1 MTKTLP
7 TSPGAIEFTP
17 RLITS
22 RTENS
27 PAFGSSDQRFAR
39 MGSRYAF
46 DVVLEPQ
53 DSLSAMDWIDI
64 ESESETCV
72 WPVPLIDLEPGTVG
86 APVIDGAGQTGS
98 TVNLSGLTPHLFIR
112 KGQWLSVITSSR
124 RYLYRAR
131 ETVVADASGDVAL
144 PLCTLLRVPHADGD
158 VVELAEP
165 KIEGFVTLPDDAWRI
180 QGEDRLIRL
189 SFTIKERA

>member
-7 TSPGAIEFTP
+7 TTPGAIEFTP

-46 DVVLEPQ
+46 DVKLEPQ
-53 DSLSAMDWIDI
+53 DSTAAMDWIDI
-64 ESESETCV
+64 ETESETCV
-72 WPVPLIDLEPGTVG
+72 WPVPLLDLDPGTVG
-86 APVIDGAGQTGS
+86 APRIDGAGQTGS
-98 TVNLSGLTPHLFIR
+98 TLNLKGLTPNLWIR
-112 KGQWLSVITSSR
+112 KGQWLSVITSDR

-131 ETVVADASGDVAL
+131 ATIIADAAGEASL
-144 PLCTLLRVPHADGD
+144 PLCTLLRVPHADED

-165 KIEGFVTLPDDAWRI
+165 KIEGFVTLPEDAWRI
-180 QGEDRLIRL
+180 QGEDRLIWL